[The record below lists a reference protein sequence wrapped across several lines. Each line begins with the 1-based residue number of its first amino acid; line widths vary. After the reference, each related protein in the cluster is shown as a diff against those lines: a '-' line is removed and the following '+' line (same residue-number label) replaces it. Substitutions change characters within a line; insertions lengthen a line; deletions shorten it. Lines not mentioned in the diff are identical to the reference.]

1 MNLQRFVWL
10 CAAVLAASIGGC
22 LTPLAD
28 IYLDES
34 ANGSTVTVSVS
45 EQIVVTLVSNAST
58 GYQWE
63 LTQLD
68 TAVLENTAQTYVA
81 PAIAI
86 PGAPG
91 SERWEFVA
99 RAAGTTTL
107 RLEYRRPWEDQEV
120 DPADTFEVTVTVSA
134 PES

>member
-1 MNLQRFVWL
+1 MSMRRFVWL
-10 CAAVLAASIGGC
+10 CVAILAVSVAGC
-22 LTPLAD
+22 LTPSTD
-28 IYLDES
+28 TYLDAS
-34 ANGSTVTVSVS
+34 ADGSTVAISVS
-45 EQIVVTLVSNAST
+45 EQIIVTLVSNAST

-63 LTQLD
+63 LAQLD

-91 SERWEFVA
+91 SERWEFVG

>member
-10 CAAVLAASIGGC
+10 CVAFLAVSVGGC
-22 LTPLAD
+22 LTPLAN
-28 IYLDES
+28 IYLDEC
-34 ANGSTVTVSVS
+34 ANGTTVTASVS
-45 EQIVVTLVSNAST
+45 TLIIVTLASNAST

-68 TAVLENTAQTYVA
+68 TSVLENTADTYLP

-107 RLEYRRPWEDQEV
+107 RLEYRRPWEGQEV

>member
-1 MNLQRFVWL
+1 MNMGRFVCL
-10 CAAVLAASIGGC
+10 CMAVLAVSVGGC
-22 LTPLAD
+22 LTPLAN

-34 ANGSTVTVSVS
+34 ANGSTVTASVS
-45 EQIVVTLVSNAST
+45 TLIVVMLASNAST

-63 LTQLD
+63 LAQLD
-68 TAVLENTAQTYVA
+68 TSVLENTADTYLP

-107 RLEYRRPWEDQEV
+107 RLEYRRPWETQEL

>member
-10 CAAVLAASIGGC
+10 CAAVLAVSIGGC

-34 ANGSTVTVSVS
+34 TDGSTVTASVS
-45 EQIVVTLVSNAST
+45 TLIVVTLASNGST

-68 TAVLENTAQTYVA
+68 TSVLENTADTYLP

-107 RLEYRRPWEDQEV
+107 RLEYRRPGEGQEV